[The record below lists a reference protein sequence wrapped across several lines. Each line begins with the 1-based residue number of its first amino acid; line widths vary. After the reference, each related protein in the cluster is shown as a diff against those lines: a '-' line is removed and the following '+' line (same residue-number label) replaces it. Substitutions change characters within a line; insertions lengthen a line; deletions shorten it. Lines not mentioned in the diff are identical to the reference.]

1 MELNAVDLMAF
12 MLFSQIVLAGLVVYS
27 FLDQER
33 EARKRTNAMFA
44 HTEKLLAELEKRIA
58 SGMFRTPDEL
68 DRIITRNAAQAST
81 GKVLASPSPRQP
93 APSR

>member
-12 MLFSQIVLAGLVVYS
+12 MLFSQIVLAGLVIYS

-44 HTEKLLAELEKRIA
+44 HTESLLAELEKRIA
-58 SGMFRTPDEL
+58 SGLFRTPEEL
-68 DRIITRNAAQAST
+68 DRIVARNATQAKT
-81 GKVLASPSPRQP
+81 GNVQAAPGSRRP
-93 APSR
+93 APG

>member
-33 EARKRTNAMFA
+33 EARKRTNATLA
-44 HTEKLLAELEKRIA
+44 HMEKMLAELEKRLA
-58 SGMFRTPDEL
+58 SGLFRAPDEL
-68 DRIITRNAAQAST
+68 DRVIARNAAQAAT
-81 GKVLASPSPRQP
+81 GTVRTSSGSRSP
-93 APSR
+93 APG

>member
-33 EARKRTNAMFA
+33 EARKRTNATFA
-44 HTEKLLAELEKRIA
+44 QMEKLLAELEKRLA
-58 SGMFRTPDEL
+58 SGLFRTPDEL
-68 DRIITRNAAQAST
+68 DRVIARNSAQAST
-81 GKVLASPSPRQP
+81 GAVRTAAGSRRP
-93 APSR
+93 APG

>member
-12 MLFSQIVLAGLVVYS
+12 MLFSQIVLAGLVIYS

-44 HTEKLLAELEKRIA
+44 QMEKLLAELEKRLA

-68 DRIITRNAAQAST
+68 DRVIARNASQATT
-81 GKVLASPSPRQP
+81 GDLKPAAGTRRP
-93 APSR
+93 APG